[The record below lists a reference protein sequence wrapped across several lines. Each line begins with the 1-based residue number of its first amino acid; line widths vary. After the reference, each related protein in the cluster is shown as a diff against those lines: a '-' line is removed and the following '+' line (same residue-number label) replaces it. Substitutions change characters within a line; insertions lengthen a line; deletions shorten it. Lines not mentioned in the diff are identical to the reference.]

1 MVTFKSHKLE
11 FQFESGD
18 RNQINIMGK
27 TILHFFDP
35 ILTARVGRPGVTI
48 NENTGE
54 LEQTIN
60 SPRIAPTGY
69 YTVVDVMDNT
79 HMYYRGI
86 EYEPIR
92 NGRNI
97 QFKEA
102 WELTSEEVFEY

>member
-35 ILTARVGRPGVTI
+35 ILTARVGRPGVTV

-69 YTVVDVMDNT
+69 YTVVDVGDNT

-86 EYEPIR
+86 EYEPIG

-97 QFKEA
+97 QFQEA